1 MEMHNEFHRDTWVE
15 VDLDAIQHNIQQA
28 AQQIGPDVAI
38 MAVVKANAY
47 GHGYLPVA
55 QTALA
60 GGATH
65 LAVAFVDE
73 ALFLRKQGIT
83 APIMVLGA
91 SRPEDAGIAA
101 ENDIQLTVYSIGWL
115 EQAASHINGGKPL
128 LIHVKCDT
136 GMGRIGL
143 RSPEELQE
151 IEKAAASDD
160 RIKIEGIYTHFA
172 TADETDTRYSDEQ
185 AERFRKLVDQ
195 MTVKPP
201 LIHASNSAAAL
212 MRKDSLFSLI
222 RFGISMYGLSPS
234 NEIADKLPAKLKPA
248 LSFHTTVVHVKKI
261 EPGDKISYG
270 ATYEATDTEWIGTLP
285 VGYADGWIRKMQGF
299 EVLIDGKRVPIVGRV
314 CMDQCMIRLPKEYPV
329 GTKVTLIGSQNGKS
343 ILMDEVADHLET
355 INYEVAC
362 AIAARVPRIY
372 HARNKSVF
380 VLNSLN

>member
-1 MEMHNEFHRDTWVE
+1 MESRNEFHRDTWVE
-15 VDLDAIQHNIQQA
+15 VDLDAIQHNIQQIA
-28 AQQIGPDVAI
+28 GQIGLDVAI

-55 QTALA
+55 RTALA
-60 GGATH
+60 SGATH
-65 LAVAFVDE
+65 LAVAFIDE

-101 ENDIQLTVYSIGWL
+101 ANEIQLTVYSKEWVV
-115 EQAASHINGGKPL
+115 QAVPHIQNKPL

-143 RSPEELQE
+143 KTADELRE
-151 IEKAAASDD
+151 IEQEAARHDT
-160 RIKIEGIYTHFA
+160 IKIEGIYTHFA
-172 TADETDTRYSDEQ
+172 TADETDTRYADEQ
-185 AERFRKLVDQ
+185 AERFRKLIDH
-195 MTVKPP
+195 MKVKPP

-212 MRKDSLFSLI
+212 MRRDSFFSII

-234 NEIADKLPAKLKPA
+234 NEIADKLPARLTPA
-248 LSFHTTVVHVKKI
+248 LSFHSTVVHVKKV
-261 EPGDKISYG
+261 EPGEKISYG
-270 ATYEATDTEWIGTLP
+270 STYEAAGQEWIGTLP

-314 CMDQCMIRLPKEYPV
+314 CMDQCMIRMPENYPV
-329 GTKVTLIGSQNGKS
+329 GTKVTLIGRQNGDA
-343 ILMDEVADHLET
+343 ILIDEVADHLET

-372 HARNKSVF
+372 SKKNKSVF